1 MDDKDIAH
9 DISPFFVV
17 YKNGNIK
24 RLIGGPLMIP
34 APETLD
40 GAKIK
45 DVVISAEPK
54 VTVRIFLPESTS
66 PGQKLP
72 VFFYIH
78 GGGFS
83 IESALGQGYTCY
95 VAAVASKC
103 NVIAVSVDYRLAPE
117 APIPACFDDSW
128 TALKWVVSHATG
140 SGTDPWINEHGDFGR
155 VFIAGDSAGGTITNT
170 VAIWATVK
178 GLECD
183 VKVTGIILLCPF
195 FGHEVELD
203 KVWKYCCNE
212 ETGVNDPRLNPAA
225 NSDLLAKLAGDK
237 ALIFT
242 AECDFL
248 RGRGVTYYEALKKS
262 EWKGQVEHV
271 ETQGEDHVF
280 HLFKPESEKA
290 AAIMKRINSFIN
302 DK

>member
-17 YKNGNIK
+17 YKNGKIK

-34 APETLD
+34 APESLD

-45 DVVISAEPK
+45 DVVISPDPK
-54 VTVRIFLPESTS
+54 VTVRVFLPESTS

-103 NVIAVSVDYRLAPE
+103 NVIAISVDYRLAPE

-128 TALKWVVSHATG
+128 TGLKWVVSHAAGTG
-140 SGTDPWINEHGDFGR
+140 PDPWINEHGDFGQF
-155 VFIAGDSAGGTITNT
+155 FIAGDSAGATIANT
-170 VAIWATVK
+170 MAIWATVK
-178 GLECD
+178 GLERD
-183 VKVTGIILLCPF
+183 VKVRGVIFSCPF

-203 KVWKYCCNE
+203 KVWKYCCKE

-225 NSDLLAKLAGDK
+225 NPELLAKLAGDK
-237 ALIFT
+237 ALVFT
-242 AECDFL
+242 ADCDFL
-248 RGRGVTYYEALKKS
+248 RDRGLTYYEALKKS
-262 EWKGQVEHV
+262 EWKGQVEHM
-271 ETQGEDHVF
+271 ETEGEEHVF
-280 HLFKPESEKA
+280 YLFKPESEKA
-290 AAIMKRINSFIN
+290 AAVMKRMNSFIN
-302 DK
+302 NK